1 MSLKYQNVYIVRTQV
16 NVNLNPT
23 YAIYSFN
30 LGLFFNK
37 QYMYNIMYIVLHG
50 S

>member
-1 MSLKYQNVYIVRTQV
+1 MWRVEINYIVLISYSIKYQDVYIVRTQV
-16 NVNLNPT
+16 NVNPNPT

-37 QYMYNIMYIVLHG
+37 
-50 S
+50 